1 MRGTFE
7 AALPW
12 WVAGPSIG
20 LVIVA
25 QLALANKRFG
35 VALAPV

>member
-1 MRGTFE
+1 V
-7 AALPW
+7 
-12 WVAGPSIG
+12 VAGPSIG

-25 QLALANKRFG
+25 LLALANKRFG